1 MGVQSL
7 GWEDS
12 LEKSLAAHPV
22 LLPGESHGQRSLVG
36 YSLQGHT
43 ELNMTEATWHA
54 CVSNVKVNTVL
65 HCICL
70 LLFFHLKE
78 NAETYTYQK
87 SKICKKHR

>member
-54 CVSNVKVNTVL
+54 CVSNVKVNMVL
-65 HCICL
+65 HLPIFFVTDTGPQDPPVGEL
-70 LLFFHLKE
+70 SSELFTFFLP
-78 NAETYTYQK
+78 
-87 SKICKKHR
+87 